1 MVKVMEIKNQSD
13 IIINS
18 INLGGFTFTAKSK
31 RVFSKR
37 KSYYLQFAGV
47 TLKFIVIESDNNC
60 HRAVY
65 RKLKDSQ
72 LDLLKAV
79 IKDCENGSPLSARI
93 I

>member
-1 MVKVMEIKNQSD
+1 MEIKNQSD
-13 IIINS
+13 IIING
-18 INLGGFTFTAKSK
+18 INLGGFTFATKSK

-37 KSYYLQFAGV
+37 KSYYLQFAEV
-47 TLKFIVIESDNNC
+47 TLKFIVIDSDNNC

-79 IKDCENGSPLSARI
+79 IKDSENGSPLSARI